1 MMIAYITLEYSSDG
15 PPPSRVDSIMHDLGA
30 LHHGTYYLLEA
41 GNDADLHRVLDRLH
55 DELKGTGVRYKV
67 SLDRP
72 ERSIP
77 PGRSREEV
85 LKWVDA
91 GLVDETLVDILE
103 RDTYEFKQEALR
115 YMRAAVDHVIM
126 LRRRE
131 EQEERDRQHREAVKE
146 EIAILLRATGGRT
159 FQEAL
164 DSFDMDEAVLEDIMQ
179 EMIDEGTIAAKQKGH
194 IVIYV
199 LAAPTVRSLAR

>member
-1 MMIAYITLEYSSDG
+1 
-15 PPPSRVDSIMHDLGA
+15 
-30 LHHGTYYLLEA
+30 
-41 GNDADLHRVLDRLH
+41 
-55 DELKGTGVRYKV
+55 
-67 SLDRP
+67 
-72 ERSIP
+72 
-77 PGRSREEV
+77 V